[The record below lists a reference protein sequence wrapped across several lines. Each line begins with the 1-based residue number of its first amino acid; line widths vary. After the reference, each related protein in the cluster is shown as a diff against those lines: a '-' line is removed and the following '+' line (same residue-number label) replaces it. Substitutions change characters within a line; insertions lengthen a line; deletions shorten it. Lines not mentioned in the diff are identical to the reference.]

1 VAGKKIRGVMFQTM
15 TDILR
20 FAIEREEDA
29 ARSYAELAQKTGRSG
44 LQTLLLELQAEEI
57 NHKKLL
63 EEVAEG
69 KSAACPGGDVL
80 DLKISDYLIEEP
92 LDAGSRIQDLLI
104 FAARKEAKAAALY
117 ARLLSESSAAEHKS
131 LFEFLV
137 QAEKRHKLRLEQEY
151 EKQVLQ
157 ED

>member
-1 VAGKKIRGVMFQTM
+1 MAGKKVSGVTFQTM

-20 FAIEREEDA
+20 FAIEREEEA

-44 LQTLLLELQAEEI
+44 LQTLLLELRAEEVH
-57 NHKKLL
+57 HKKLL
-63 EEVAEG
+63 EELVAG
-69 KSAACPGGDVL
+69 KSATLPGRDVP

-104 FAARKEAKAAALY
+104 FAARKEAKAVALY
-117 ARLLSESSAAEHKS
+117 ARLLRESSSAEHKS
-131 LFEFLV
+131 LFQFLV
-137 QAEKRHKLRLEQEY
+137 QEEKKHKLKLEQEY
-151 EKQVLQ
+151 EQQVLQ

>member
-1 VAGKKIRGVMFQTM
+1 MAGKKVGSVTFQTM

-20 FAIEREEDA
+20 FAIEREEEA
-29 ARSYAELAQKTGRSG
+29 ARSYAELAQKAGRSG
-44 LQTLLLELQAEEI
+44 LQTLLLELRAEEVH
-57 NHKKLL
+57 HKKLL
-63 EEVAEG
+63 QEVVAG
-69 KSAACPGGDVL
+69 KSAALPGRDVP

-104 FAARKEAKAAALY
+104 FAARKEAKAAAFY

-131 LFEFLV
+131 LFQFLV
-137 QAEKRHKLRLEQEY
+137 QEEKRHKLKLEQEY